1 MAKKSKFLGDFKDF
15 INKGNVVDLAV
26 GVIIGG
32 AFGKIVTS
40 LVNDLLMPLISYLFG
55 GAKFDTLSVILRPE
69 SAEGAGD
76 AVIFGYGAFIQAV
89 VDFLIVAFC
98 VFLMVRALTRLRRKA
113 IEKKKAEEAEAKAKE
128 EKAAAEAKAAQDD
141 RDATQKQILETL
153 GEISAK
159 LNK

>member
-1 MAKKSKFLGDFKDF
+1 MAKFFSNFKDF

-26 GVIIGG
+26 GVVIGG

-40 LVNDLLMPLISYLFG
+40 LVNDLLMPLIAYLFG
-55 GAKFDTLSVILRPE
+55 GVSFSKLSVILRPE

-98 VFLMVRALTRLRRKA
+98 VFLMVRALMRLRRKS
-113 IEKKKAEEAEAKAKE
+113 IEKKEAEEAEAKAKE
-128 EKAAAEAKAAQDD
+128 EAAAAESKAAQDD
-141 RDATQKQILETL
+141 RDATQKQILEVL
-153 GEISAK
+153 NGISAK